1 ERFRMAEFDAS
12 RALQFSSGYAHGALG
27 SGATSGDDLAF
38 PVVPPPPA
46 SAHLTNR
53 RGGVSAEPAGANNV
67 RWAEWTAPFY
77 RKSEE
82 HRIKLLCAVRTCP
95 IFQGVEERDLHT
107 IVDAIEVVSFQPR
120 DTIYTKGEYGR
131 SGFVLISGQVIAEA
145 EDVDQSDNIFR
156 RSKSR
161 WVTFEEGQF
170 FGEHT
175 MLWGF
180 TRRVTMTT
188 SEGCVVGKLRRD
200 AYFNI
205 VTRSAMRTRSLK
217 EKYLRQVPIF
227 ETFDDE
233 LIIRITD
240 IVEKRTYAQGQ
251 KIIKQGEEIVQA
263 GQSVSKG
270 ENVPAELYILLSGQ
284 CEASIMVD
292 VVGGNKKE
300 AEEQAVREYK
310 PGQRFGE
317 LGFIH
322 RKTRAANV
330 TAKTEVELLVLDRDT
345 FERLVELELKQ
356 RENYACDPRK
366 ALADFWS
373 PGSHRGPRGIEAP
386 GPSSETHWFAVYRPT
401 SRDALAKMLNQTAVG
416 KGLNVK
422 GKSAK
427 RNRLS
432 GFVPFLQIHDNADKN
447 KIENPPPDAFVTIYY
462 DSKQD
467 REIALQEMRDAAAI
481 GGTWTGGDRD
491 HAITLDDSYPD
502 AFGARVPETLMRM
515 VYIDKQDIQFQAGW
529 ETGRHS
535 EPAFMDMNL
544 HAVRD
549 EKSNPRV
556 VLYQYDATN
565 PMNPHGLLIAYA
577 EEWTAPHSSKVVRT
591 VKPVVSDFDTFTV
604 GSKGMRYER
613 LPPDQMELELW
624 SLDRTREILSQPNS
638 DSWTSRWLKVLS
650 EAAKQGRKP
659 EVPPYGFGDPTSYG
673 LIEQVIKA
681 TQVSGAV
688 RHGAECFNFLF
699 PQELDSEYLIVWH
712 GFSGKPWEYHDQQG
726 LLKFLRERIAEGYCF
741 PLNPVWPVRDPGWYE
756 VYSELVASQA
766 ARSTMACWFPED
778 AMSRIESMHQEFP
791 EGFHSMES
799 SQSTPPGNKEDVE
812 QEQLRLQSTGAQ
824 EQLRLQSTG
833 STTS

>member
-1 ERFRMAEFDAS
+1 
-12 RALQFSSGYAHGALG
+12 GAFA
-27 SGATSGDDLAF
+27 SGATSGDDLAL
-38 PVVPPPPA
+38 PVVPPPA

-310 PGQRFGE
+310 PG
-317 LGFIH
+317 
-322 RKTRAANV
+322 
-330 TAKTEVELLVLDRDT
+330 VEAVKLDILLRTLR
-345 FERLVELELKQ
+345 R
-356 RENYACDPRK
+356 
-366 ALADFWS
+366 
-373 PGSHRGPRGIEAP
+373 
-386 GPSSETHWFAVYRPT
+386 
-401 SRDALAKMLNQTAVG
+401 
-416 KGLNVK
+416 
-422 GKSAK
+422 
-427 RNRLS
+427 
-432 GFVPFLQIHDNADKN
+432 FLQIHDNADKN

-462 DSKQD
+462 DTKPD

-481 GGTWTGGDRD
+481 GGAWTGDDRD

-577 EEWTAPHSSKVVRT
+577 EEWTTPHSSKVVRT

-624 SLDRTREILSQPNS
+624 SLDRTREILNQPNS

-650 EAAKQGRKP
+650 EAAKQGRRP
-659 EVPPYGFGDPTSYG
+659 EIPPYGFGDPTSYG

-741 PLNPVWPVRDPGWYE
+741 PLNPVWPVRDAGWYE

-766 ARSTMACWFPED
+766 ARSTMACWFSED

-791 EGFHSMES
+791 EGFHLMES
-799 SQSTPPGNKEDVE
+799 SQSTPPGNNEDVE
-812 QEQLRLQSTGAQ
+812 QEHPKSASGWD
-824 EQLRLQSTG
+824 S
-833 STTS
+833 

>member
-1 ERFRMAEFDAS
+1 MNAS
-12 RALQFSSGYAHGALG
+12 CWSNGYPWTEGFSCQEPDRSCCRSWPYVEEVQIESDRSDLGAFA
-27 SGATSGDDLAF
+27 SGATSGDDLAL
-38 PVVPPPPA
+38 PVVPPPA

-373 PGSHRGPRGIEAP
+373 PGSRRGPRGIEAP

-462 DSKQD
+462 DTKPD

-481 GGTWTGGDRD
+481 GGAWTGDDRD

-577 EEWTAPHSSKVVRT
+577 EEWTTPHSSKVVRT

-624 SLDRTREILSQPNS
+624 SLDRTREILNQPNS

-650 EAAKQGRKP
+650 EAAKQGRRP
-659 EVPPYGFGDPTSYG
+659 EIPPLEPSKVSIRGTEHASDDADNARRVGANSHSTLLLMLMISFRVGRLAKRAADVCRLG
-673 LIEQVIKA
+673 LN
-681 TQVSGAV
+681 
-688 RHGAECFNFLF
+688 AE
-699 PQELDSEYLIVWH
+699 EAA
-712 GFSGKPWEYHDQQG
+712 HD
-726 LLKFLRERIAEGYCF
+726 
-741 PLNPVWPVRDPGWYE
+741 
-756 VYSELVASQA
+756 
-766 ARSTMACWFPED
+766 ARSAWVGKGTAANAVLRRAW
-778 AMSRIESMHQEFP
+778 AGR
-791 EGFHSMES
+791 GT
-799 SQSTPPGNKEDVE
+799 QSTPPGLVRGVKHPAAETPDACSTWAE
-812 QEQLRLQSTGAQ
+812 WRTIGLSRLLLLFTEHGQGFTPQ
-824 EQLRLQSTG
+824 FMLIVT
-833 STTS
+833 